1 MAHLPRIAILSTG
14 GTIVSSGATPTQM
27 TGYSI
32 SSFSVDDLLASVPAL
47 NAVARISAH
56 PVSNIDSMSMTSS
69 IWMKLAD
76 AIQSLS
82 ENPDISGFVITHGTD
97 TMDETAYFLHLTLK
111 TDKPVV
117 ITGAMRPSSAISA
130 DGPLNLLNAVR
141 VAADPAARAMGVLI
155 CLNDRILCARD
166 AVKTD
171 PCNAQ
176 TFESRDWGVLGLIA
190 GEHIRFLRAPLARH
204 TTHSEFAVP
213 QHFPRVDIITGHA
226 DDDGSLIQAAVAAD
240 ARGIV
245 YQGFGNGS
253 IHAGAEDAL
262 MQAARAGI
270 AVVRSSRVWGG
281 MVVEGL
287 SKWQDA
293 GFVPAGTL
301 PAQKARV
308 LLQIALANGMNTSE
322 ELLRVFS
329 EY

>member
-1 MAHLPRIAILSTG
+1 MSALPHIAILSTG
-14 GTIVSSGATPTQM
+14 GTIVSSGASPTQM

-32 SSFSVDDLLASVPAL
+32 SSFTVDDLLASVPGL
-47 NAVARISAH
+47 DAVACVSAH
-56 PVSNIDSMSMTSS
+56 PVSNIDSMSMKSA
-69 IWMKLAD
+69 IWVKLAK
-76 AIQSLS
+76 AIQGLAAD
-82 ENPDISGFVITHGTD
+82 EDIDGFVITHGTD
-97 TMDETAYFLHLTLK
+97 TMDETAYFLHLVLK
-111 TDKPVV
+111 AEKPVV
-117 ITGAMRPSSAISA
+117 MTGAMRPSTALSA

-141 VAADPAARAMGVLI
+141 VAADPAARGQGVLV
-155 CLNDRILCARD
+155 CLNDRILCGRD

-176 TFESRDWGVLGLIA
+176 TFESRDWGLLGLIA

-204 TTHSEFAVP
+204 TMHSEFSIPEA
-213 QHFPRVDIITGHA
+213 FPRVDIITGHA
-226 DDDGSLIQAAVAAD
+226 DDDGVLVEASLASGAE
-240 ARGIV
+240 GIV

-262 MQAARAGI
+262 TAAAKKGV

-287 SKWQDA
+287 ARWQEA
-293 GFVPAGTL
+293 GFIPAGTL

-308 LLQIALANGMNTSE
+308 LLQVALANGIRSTD
-322 ELLRVFS
+322 ELLRVFA